1 MTRAGVPPAAHRLRP
16 AGADDLGLRR
26 ALSDRLL
33 PLLVGAMAFLAAL
46 ALAGAFGAAGLA
58 RRWQAGA
65 GSVLTIQVPQ
75 PDAPSPDGTRARSA
89 AALAAVQS
97 QDGVAS
103 ARLVPEA
110 ELADLLRPW
119 LGTGPITVQ
128 LPAVIEVR
136 LSSNAPSNAP
146 GNAPSNTPSTGPSTA
161 PGAAARLS
169 SRLAAAAP
177 GTLVEEQEVWI
188 NRLAALARSLQ
199 ACAGVAVGLVGLVSA
214 AVVAVATRS
223 GLAARRDAI
232 EIVHGLGATRGYIA
246 GRFARRVT
254 LLATLGGATGAAVAL
269 PVLLGLSSL
278 AQPFSGQD
286 AAPNLMA
293 GLADALPAGLWLA
306 LPCLPGAAAAIGW
319 LTAQG
324 TVRRWLRRLP

>member
-1 MTRAGVPPAAHRLRP
+1 MTRSGDQPATRHLRP

-65 GSVLTIQVPQ
+65 GSVLTIQVPE
-75 PDAPSPDGTRARSA
+75 PDAPSPGGARARAA
-89 AALAAVQS
+89 AALAAVQAA
-97 QDGVAS
+97 DGVAS

-119 LGTGPITVQ
+119 LGAGPIAVQ

-136 LSSNAPSNAP
+136 LSSTA
-146 GNAPSNTPSTGPSTA
+146 PSTGPGAASRLSARLAETV
-161 PGAAARLS
+161 PGA
-169 SRLAAAAP
+169 
-177 GTLVEEQEVWI
+177 LVEEQEVWI

-199 ACAGVAVGLVGLVSA
+199 ACAAVAVGLVGLVSA

-254 LLATLGGATGAAVAL
+254 SLATLGGAAGAATAL

-278 AQPFSGQD
+278 AQPFTGQV
-286 AAPNLMA
+286 APPGA
-293 GLADALPAGLWLA
+293 VEGVAEALPAGLWLA
-306 LPCLPGAAAAIGW
+306 LPCLPGIAAVIGW
-319 LTAQG
+319 LTAQA